1 MGRETERIFFR
12 KNSSLNELSV
22 SMSKIDSVTF
32 FTLSEYEEQLV
43 EFLDADVA
51 QKIQRSGIV
60 DLSRK
65 VSGEFIIKADSK
77 IGFISVQGVQ
87 VNVTP
92 RFPIYN
98 IFYFLGLLDE
108 LKLDNEKVEI
118 SESDDFLTILFQSFI
133 HSVASTTRRGLIS
146 GYVNREDSLQVLRG
160 RIDFSQQFKKNP
172 GSYFPFQ
179 VSFDDFVE
187 DIPEN
192 QILKKAL
199 HISLKY
205 GLQNRKLRN
214 QAQNLLFNFKDVTD
228 VNQVPV
234 WNASRLNIHY
244 WNALRL
250 AELIISGNG
259 FRENAGDVQ
268 ISGFSI
274 DMYKVFEDFVAKQLE
289 ERINGSNDEVVTQK
303 SLPLDIG
310 GIYREKPDV
319 IWYRNGKPFQVMDTK
334 YKKPEGDTQQRD
346 SLSDLRQVIS
356 YASLLGLKEAHLIY
370 GVAGN
375 ARSIETRQEGIT
387 IYTHGLDLGLPP
399 SEIENQLD
407 SLVNSLNLS

>member
-1 MGRETERIFFR
+1 MPRTD
-12 KNSSLNELSV
+12 SLTVFS
-22 SMSKIDSVTF
+22 
-32 FTLSEYEEQLV
+32 LSEYEERIV
-43 EFLDADVA
+43 EVLNAEIA
-51 QKIQRSGIV
+51 QKIQRTGIV
-60 DLSRK
+60 ELTRK
-65 VSGEFIIKADSK
+65 VSGEFVIKADSK
-77 IGFISVQGVQ
+77 VGFISVQGVQ

-98 IFYFLGLLDE
+98 IFYFLGLLEE
-108 LKLDNEKVEI
+108 LKFDSEKVQI
-118 SESDDFLTILFQSFI
+118 AESKDFLTVLFQSFI
-133 HSVASTTRRGLIS
+133 HSVAFSTRKGLIS

-160 RIDFSQQFKKNP
+160 RIDFSRQVKKNP
-172 GSYFPFQ
+172 GNFIPFE

-199 HISLKY
+199 QISLKD

-228 VNQVPV
+228 VNQAPI
-234 WNASRLNIHY
+234 WNASRLNLHY

-259 FRENAGDVQ
+259 FHENAGDVQ
-268 ISGFSI
+268 INGFSI
-274 DMYKVFEDFVAKQLE
+274 DMYKVFEDFVAKQLA
-289 ERINGSNDEVVTQK
+289 ERINSSEDLVATQK
-303 SLPLDIG
+303 SLSLDVG

-319 IWYRNGKPFQVMDTK
+319 IWYRKGKPFQVMDTK
-334 YKKPEGDTQQRD
+334 YKQPEGETQQRD
-346 SLSDLRQVIS
+346 SLNDLRQVIS

-387 IYTHGLDLGLPP
+387 VYTHGLDLGRPP
-399 SEIENQLD
+399 LEIEEQLD
-407 SLVNSLNLS
+407 LLVSNLNVHSLSQL

>member
-1 MGRETERIFFR
+1 
-12 KNSSLNELSV
+12 V
-22 SMSKIDSVTF
+22 
-32 FTLSEYEEQLV
+32 
-43 EFLDADVA
+43 
-51 QKIQRSGIV
+51 
-60 DLSRK
+60 
-65 VSGEFIIKADSK
+65 IKADSK
-77 IGFISVQGVQ
+77 VGFISVQGVQ

-98 IFYFLGLLDE
+98 IFYFLGLLEE
-108 LKLDNEKVEI
+108 LKIDSEKVQI
-118 SESDDFLTILFQSFI
+118 SESNDFLTVLFQSFI
-133 HSVASTTRRGLIS
+133 HSVAFSTRKGLIS

-160 RIDFSQQFKKNP
+160 RIDFSRQVKKNP
-172 GSYFPFQ
+172 GNFIPFEVSY
-179 VSFDDFVE
+179 DDFVE

-199 HISLKY
+199 HISLKH

-228 VNQVPV
+228 VSLVPS
-234 WNASRLNIHY
+234 WNASRLNAHY

-259 FRENAGDVQ
+259 FHENAGDVQ
-268 ISGFSI
+268 INGFSI
-274 DMYKVFEDFVAKQLE
+274 DMYKVFEDFVAKQLAD
-289 ERINGSNDEVVTQK
+289 RINSSDNLVATQK
-303 SLPLDIG
+303 SLSLDVG

-319 IWYRNGKPFQVMDTK
+319 IWYRKGKPFQVMDTK
-334 YKKPEGDTQQRD
+334 YKKPEGETQQRD
-346 SLSDLRQVIS
+346 SLNDLRQVIS

-387 IYTHGLDLGLPP
+387 VYTHGLDLGQPP
-399 SEIENQLD
+399 LEIEKQLD
-407 SLVNSLNLS
+407 LLVSNLNVHALSQV

>member
-1 MGRETERIFFR
+1 MLTTD
-12 KNSSLNELSV
+12 SLT
-22 SMSKIDSVTF
+22 TF
-32 FTLSEYEEQLV
+32 SLAEYEEKIV
-43 EFLDADVA
+43 EVLDPEIA
-51 QKIQRSGIV
+51 QKLQRTGIV
-60 DLSRK
+60 ELSRK
-65 VSGEFIIKADSK
+65 VSGEFILKADSK

-87 VNVTP
+87 VNVAP

-108 LKLDNEKVEI
+108 LKLDNEKVQI
-118 SESDDFLTILFQSFI
+118 AESNDFLTVLFQSFI
-133 HSVASTTRRGLIS
+133 NSVASATRKGLIS
-146 GYVNREDSLQVLRG
+146 GYVNREDSLHVLKG
-160 RIDFSQQFKKNP
+160 RIDFSRQFKRNP
-172 GSYFPFQ
+172 GSYFPFE
-179 VSFDDFVE
+179 VSFEEFVE

-199 HISLKY
+199 YISLKF
-205 GLQNRKLRN
+205 GLQSRNLRN
-214 QAQNLLFNFKDVTD
+214 QAQNLLFDFKDVSEIGQSPTWH
-228 VNQVPV
+228 P
-234 WNASRLNIHY
+234 SRLNLHY
-244 WNALRL
+244 WNALRI

-259 FRENAGDVQ
+259 FRENIDDIQ

-274 DMYKVFEDFVAKQLE
+274 DMYKVFEDFVAKQLAG
-289 ERINGSNDEVVTQK
+289 RINGSVDLVATQK
-303 SLPLDIG
+303 SLLLDVG

-346 SLSDLRQVIS
+346 SLNDLRQAIS

-387 IYTHGLDLGLPP
+387 VHTHGLDLGQAP
-399 SEIENQLD
+399 SEIEHQLD
-407 SLVNSLNLS
+407 LLVNALKAHV

>member
-1 MGRETERIFFR
+1 
-12 KNSSLNELSV
+12 
-22 SMSKIDSVTF
+22 MSKIDSATIF
-32 FTLSEYEEQLV
+32 SLSEYEERLI
-43 EFLDADVA
+43 EFLDADIA
-51 QKIQRSGIV
+51 QKIQRTGIV

-108 LKLDNEKVEI
+108 LKLDNEKVDI
-118 SESDDFLTILFQSFI
+118 NKSDDFLTILFQSFI
-133 HSVASTTRRGLIS
+133 HSVASATRRGLIS

-160 RIDFSQQFKKNP
+160 RINFSQQFKINP

-214 QAQNLLFNFKDVTD
+214 QAQNLLFNFKDVAD
-228 VNQVPV
+228 VNQVPA

-259 FRENAGDVQ
+259 FHEYAGDVQ
-268 ISGFSI
+268 INGFSI

-289 ERINGSNDEVVTQK
+289 ERITSSNDEVVTQK

-310 GIYREKPDV
+310 GIYREKPDL

-334 YKKPEGDTQQRD
+334 YKQPEGETQQRD
-346 SLSDLRQVIS
+346 SLNDLRQVIS

-407 SLVNSLNLS
+407 LLVKSLNCKE

>member
-1 MGRETERIFFR
+1 MPRNE
-12 KNSSLNELSV
+12 SLTVFS
-22 SMSKIDSVTF
+22 
-32 FTLSEYEEQLV
+32 LSEYEEKIV
-43 EFLDADVA
+43 EVLDAEIA
-51 QKIQRSGIV
+51 QKIQRAGIV
-60 DLSRK
+60 ELTRK
-65 VSGEFIIKADSK
+65 VSGEFVIKADSK
-77 IGFISVQGVQ
+77 VGFISVEGVQ

-98 IFYFLGLLDE
+98 IFYFLGLLEE
-108 LKLDNEKVEI
+108 LKIDSEKVQI
-118 SESDDFLTILFQSFI
+118 SESNDFLTVLFQSFI
-133 HSVASTTRRGLIS
+133 HSVALSTRKGLIS

-160 RIDFSQQFKKNP
+160 RIDFSRQVKKNP
-172 GSYFPFQ
+172 GNVIPFE

-192 QILKKAL
+192 QIIKRAL
-199 HISLKY
+199 HISLKH

-228 VNQVPV
+228 ISQVPS

-259 FRENAGDVQ
+259 FHEKAGEVQ
-268 ISGFSI
+268 INGFSI
-274 DMYKVFEDFVAKQLE
+274 DMYKVFEDFVAKQLA
-289 ERINGSNDEVVTQK
+289 ERINSPDNLVATQK
-303 SLPLDIG
+303 SVSLDVG

-319 IWYRNGKPFQVMDTK
+319 IWYRKGKPFQVMDTK
-334 YKKPEGDTQQRD
+334 YKQPEGETQQRD
-346 SLSDLRQVIS
+346 SLNDLRQVIS

-387 IYTHGLDLGLPP
+387 VYTHGLDLGRPP
-399 SEIENQLD
+399 LEIEKQLD
-407 SLVNSLNLS
+407 LLVSNLNVHAISQV

>member
-1 MGRETERIFFR
+1 
-12 KNSSLNELSV
+12 
-22 SMSKIDSVTF
+22 MSKTDSVTTF
-32 FTLSEYEEQLV
+32 SLSEYEELMV
-43 EFLDADVA
+43 EVLDGEIA
-51 QKIQRSGIV
+51 QKIQRTGIV
-60 DLSRK
+60 ELTRK

-98 IFYFLGLLDE
+98 IFYFLGLLEE
-108 LKLDNEKVEI
+108 LKLENEKVQITENN
-118 SESDDFLTILFQSFI
+118 DFLTVLFQSFI
-133 HSVASTTRRGLIS
+133 HSVATSTRKGLIS

-160 RIDFSQQFKKNP
+160 RVDFSRQFKKNP
-172 GSYFPFQ
+172 TSYFPFQ
-179 VSFDDFVE
+179 VSFDDFIE

-199 HISLKY
+199 RISLKY

-214 QAQNLLFNFKDVTD
+214 QAQNLLFNFRDVTE
-228 VNQVPV
+228 VNQVPI

-244 WNALRL
+244 WNALKL

-259 FRENAGDVQ
+259 FHEYSGNVH
-268 ISGFSI
+268 INGFSI
-274 DMYKVFEDFVAKQLE
+274 DMYKVFEDFVAKQLA
-289 ERINGSNDEVVTQK
+289 ERINSSDDLVVTQK
-303 SLPLDIG
+303 SLSLDVG
-310 GIYREKPDV
+310 GIYREKPDL

-334 YKKPEGDTQQRD
+334 YKKPEGETQQRD
-346 SLSDLRQVIS
+346 SLNDLRQVIS

-370 GVAGN
+370 GVAGK

-387 IYTHGLDLGLPP
+387 IYTHGLDLGQPP
-399 SEIENQLD
+399 LEIEKQLD
-407 SLVNSLNLS
+407 LLVDSLS